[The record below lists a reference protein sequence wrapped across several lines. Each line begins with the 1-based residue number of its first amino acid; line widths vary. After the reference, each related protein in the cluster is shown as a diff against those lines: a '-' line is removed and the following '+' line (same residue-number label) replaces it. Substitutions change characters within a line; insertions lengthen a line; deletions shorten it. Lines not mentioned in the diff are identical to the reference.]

1 MCLKVASLTKPVAK
15 IDTADTDTEDN
26 DEVTKNECAAG
37 TFDRADTTYILHAG
51 VRTP

>member
-1 MCLKVASLTKPVAK
+1 LCLKVASLTKPVAK

-37 TFDRADTTYILHAG
+37 TFDRAYILNDG
-51 VRTP
+51 VRTPL

>member
-37 TFDRADTTYILHAG
+37 TVWDTTATINPDL
-51 VRTP
+51 